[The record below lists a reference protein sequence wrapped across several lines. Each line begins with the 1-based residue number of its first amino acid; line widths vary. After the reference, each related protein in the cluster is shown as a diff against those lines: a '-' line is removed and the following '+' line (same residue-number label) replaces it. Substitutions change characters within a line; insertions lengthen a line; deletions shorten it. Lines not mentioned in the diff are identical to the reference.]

1 MSPFRWDVLGVG
13 FVLALPL
20 LALSLRGDLT
30 AEEMT
35 GRLPWC
41 LVGGYVVVALFR
53 FALRPRH
60 EHVGDDPAAHDADTP
75 AREPSPAP

>member
-20 LALSLRGDLT
+20 LALYLRGDLT
-30 AEEMT
+30 VEEMT

-41 LVGGYVVVALFR
+41 LVGGYVVVALLR
-53 FALRPRH
+53 FAVQPRH
-60 EHVGDDPAAHDADTP
+60 TRTGRDDAADLDTAPQEPTP
-75 AREPSPAP
+75 AP